1 MLIDLLF
8 GTAVLTFPAKRCAEI
23 LNAAARLDIHFRPP
37 VTDKDIT
44 VLKIPL
50 RSASPLLCSVC
61 CADEIK
67 LQTKGLLPFVL
78 RYKKR
83 WGIAAGALIFVFLTA
98 LSSNVIWSVDV
109 TGNKNI
115 SDKYITDILAN
126 LGCRPGAFY
135 SSIDFDTLHNRFLM
149 ESEGIGWISVNMNGT
164 RANVEVRETS
174 VGEREADST
183 YYNLIAAE
191 DGQIERIA
199 AIEGKP
205 QVKISQTVEKGQL
218 LVSGILSREEGGIR
232 LESASGSV
240 YAKVT
245 RNFSVSVP
253 LKTEKKVY
261 TGEKTEKKSVTFF
274 SFNINL
280 FTNSRIPYDFYDT
293 IETEKRLYLFDT
305 AALPVLVGTKEYR
318 EYENAFVTLTEDE
331 AKDEA
336 MRLYREKLKETLGTA
351 QLLSKSTDISIE
363 NEVCTV
369 SCSIYCLA
377 DIAKPAPFDIAQDSD
392 DEAKET
398 ENAQQ

>member
-1 MLIDLLF
+1 MLIDLFF
-8 GTAVLTFPAKRCAEI
+8 GTAVLTFPAKRCAAI

-37 VTDKDIT
+37 VTDGEIT

-67 LQTKGLLPFVL
+67 IEKKGLLPFVL

-83 WGIAAGALIFVFLTA
+83 WGIAAGALTFAFLTA

-126 LGCRPGAFY
+126 LGCMPGAFY
-135 SSIDFDTLHNRFLM
+135 KSIDFDTLHNRFLM

-164 RANVEVRETS
+164 HANVEVRETS
-174 VGEREADST
+174 IGEREADST
-183 YYNLIAAE
+183 YYNLVAAE

-205 QVKISQTVEKGQL
+205 QVKISETVEKGQL
-218 LVSGILSREEGGIR
+218 LVSGMLSREEGGIR

-253 LKTEKKVY
+253 MKTEKKVY
-261 TGEKTEKKSVTFF
+261 TGEKTDEKSVTFF
-274 SFNINL
+274 SFDINL
-280 FTNSRIPYDFYDT
+280 FANSRIPYDFYDT

-305 AALPVLVGTKEYR
+305 AALPILVNTNEYR
-318 EYENAFVTLTEDE
+318 EYENVPVTLTEAE
-331 AKDEA
+331 AKNEA
-336 MRLYREKLKETLGTA
+336 MRLYREKLEETLGTA
-351 QLLSKSTDISIE
+351 QLLSKSTDVNIE
-363 NEVCTV
+363 NDVCTV
-369 SCSIYCLA
+369 SCRIYCLA
-377 DIAKPAPFDIAQDSD
+377 DIAKPAPFDISPNGGE
-392 DEAKET
+392 EAKEKQD
-398 ENAQQ
+398 AQP

>member
-1 MLIDLLF
+1 MLIDLFF
-8 GTAVLTFPAKRCAEI
+8 GTAVLTFPAKWCAEI

-37 VTDKDIT
+37 VTDSDIT

-50 RSASPLLCSVC
+50 RSASPLLCAVC

-67 LQTKGLLPFVL
+67 TEKKGLFPFIL

-126 LGCRPGAFY
+126 LGCMPGAFY
-135 SSIDFDTLHNRFLM
+135 KSIDFDTLHNRFLM
-149 ESEGIGWISVNMNGT
+149 ESESIGWISVNMNGT
-164 RANVEVRETS
+164 HANVEVRETS

-183 YYNLIAAE
+183 YYNLVAAE

-205 QVKISQTVEKGQL
+205 QVKISETVEKGQL
-218 LVSGILSREEGGIR
+218 LVSGMLSKEEGGIR

-253 LKTEKKVY
+253 MKTEKKVY
-261 TGEKTEKKSVTFF
+261 TGEKTDEKSVTFF

-280 FTNSRIPYDFYDT
+280 FANSRIPYDFYDT

-305 AALPVLVGTKEYR
+305 AALPILINTNEYR
-318 EYENAFVTLTEDE
+318 EYENVSVTLTEDE

-351 QLLSKSTDISIE
+351 QLLSKSTDVNIE
-363 NEVCTV
+363 NDVCTV

-377 DIAKPAPFDIAQDSD
+377 DIAKPAPFDISPNGG
-392 DEAKET
+392 EKAKEKQD
-398 ENAQQ
+398 AQP